1 MAKRF
6 ATTSKSYDVI
16 LPAYVV
22 VLLAAGC
29 FIGAAGLVA
38 SFLYY
43 VPTPADAFSL
53 KGILPL

>member
-6 ATTSKSYDVI
+6 ATTSKSYDII

-29 FIGAAGLVA
+29 FIGAAGLVV
-38 SFLYY
+38 SFLYFI
-43 VPTPADAFSL
+43 PAPADAFTL